1 VLSTYSAHTNPLGQ
15 VHVEVAIDQN
25 VPETPFAK
33 TLGYFKQFK
42 GTETA
47 HSKRRR
53 NTALPGELIEVSGSI
68 VDETGNTVVPDQE
81 RASSTAPDIT
91 KLPITTALADLEG
104 MMDTVDVICSVD
116 ELDKPREVATPS
128 EGFSEELVSSSA
140 IEGEPTGKGT
150 EMQVILY
157 PQHPTFVNAIGMI
170 PATMFWV
177 TAAPIVKYTS
187 MAVDL
192 LMDKLRETYF

>member
-1 VLSTYSAHTNPLGQ
+1 M
-15 VHVEVAIDQN
+15 HVEVAIDQN

-42 GTETA
+42 GTEIA
-47 HSKRRR
+47 HLKRRR
-53 NTALPGELIEVSGSI
+53 NTALFGELVDVSGSV
-68 VDETGNTVVPDQE
+68 VDETGKMMAPDQE
-81 RASSTAPDIT
+81 RASSTAPDT
-91 KLPITTALADLEG
+91 SKPPMTTALADLEG
-104 MMDTVDVICSVD
+104 MMDTVDVIRSVD
-116 ELDKPREVATPS
+116 ELDKPRKVTTPS
-128 EGFSEELVSSSA
+128 EGLSEELVGIST

-150 EMQVILY
+150 EKQVILY

-177 TAAPIVKYTS
+177 AAAPIVKYTG
-187 MAVDL
+187 MTVDL